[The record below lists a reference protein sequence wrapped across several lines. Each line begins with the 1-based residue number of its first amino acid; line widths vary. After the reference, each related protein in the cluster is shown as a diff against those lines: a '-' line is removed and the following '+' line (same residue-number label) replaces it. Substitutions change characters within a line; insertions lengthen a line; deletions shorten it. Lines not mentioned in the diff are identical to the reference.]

1 VTLANILKKDKESKH
16 GCKHKGRPRKIKE
29 DPLEEEVA
37 DYNEWYTCQKNL
49 QMELISQ
56 IDKNV
61 AHEHK
66 KEEEE
71 AEVAEQQPPAA
82 QTQES
87 EEEQSETNEEDTKI
101 SLLETTK
108 RQILKVLQ
116 PILDHQG
123 IVKNIRKKK
132 YLDTINED

>member
-1 VTLANILKKDKESKH
+1 MAIEQAASGLSVKHIKVSSVTLANILKRDKEGKH
-16 GCKHKGRPRKIKE
+16 GSNQKGRPRKIKE
-29 DPLEEEVA
+29 DPFEEEVA

-71 AEVAEQQPPAA
+71 AEVAEQLPP
-82 QTQES
+82 
-87 EEEQSETNEEDTKI
+87 
-101 SLLETTK
+101 
-108 RQILKVLQ
+108 V
-116 PILDHQG
+116 P
-123 IVKNIRKKK
+123 
-132 YLDTINED
+132 